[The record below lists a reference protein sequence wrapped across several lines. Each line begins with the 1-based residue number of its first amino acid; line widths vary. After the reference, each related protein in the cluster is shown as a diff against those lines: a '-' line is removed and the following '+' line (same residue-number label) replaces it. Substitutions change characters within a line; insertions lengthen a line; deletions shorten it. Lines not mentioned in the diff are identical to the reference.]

1 MASLKNNK
9 KIADQMIADLQ
20 KEISKIELAQTI
32 IAERLELGID
42 KTPCH
47 IRMVLE
53 EIEKLSRWDNASI
66 CRFLVNHRA
75 RHNQIWKRL
84 EPFPYAT
91 HWGRVKNQN

>member
-66 CRFLVNHRA
+66 YCFLVSHREG
-75 RHNQIWKRL
+75 NNMIQTWKKDD
-84 EPFPYAT
+84 PFFGNKEET
-91 HWGRVKNQN
+91 K